1 LLLNFRDGKKTSE
14 EEIGE
19 PLYIYYQS
27 MKSQDQKLSLIKAL
41 HKSLDVSE
49 DVLFALPYTS
59 YKALLDF
66 NLKIFAQEKAKLE
79 DKSIRGSSAHGR
91 SQAQD

>member
-41 HKSLDVSE
+41 H
-49 DVLFALPYTS
+49 
-59 YKALLDF
+59 
-66 NLKIFAQEKAKLE
+66 
-79 DKSIRGSSAHGR
+79 
-91 SQAQD
+91 